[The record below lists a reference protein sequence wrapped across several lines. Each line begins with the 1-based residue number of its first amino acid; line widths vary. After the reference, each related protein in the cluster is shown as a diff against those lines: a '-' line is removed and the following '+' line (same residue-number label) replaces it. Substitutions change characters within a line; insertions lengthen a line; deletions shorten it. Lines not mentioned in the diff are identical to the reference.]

1 MPNHPAREVQSIGS
15 LESLPPA
22 WEPTADSRGDV
33 KDKIFVCIR
42 GQRHDGHEDAADAL
56 RRGAAAIVVQRDL
69 GLPRQV
75 LVPDTR
81 EALAFLA
88 ARCCGCPAQR
98 LRLVGITGTN
108 GKTTTAH
115 ILCWLLQSAGE
126 RVGRIGTDGIAWGGH
141 VRPNPYTTPPPVEL
155 HRTLRQM
162 AEDGVTTV
170 VMEVSSQ
177 ALAQRRT
184 AGIPFHT
191 AVFTNLSR
199 DHLDYHG
206 DMERY
211 FAAKARLF
219 TRCRQAVIHTGD
231 PYGRRLLEQLTVPF
245 IPYHLPWQYCC
256 RAGMGQMPWRGQ
268 CLTVPFTGQVFLLD
282 ALAAAETALAL
293 GLTAPQIA
301 AAMPGCPPVSGR
313 AELLYRGCCRMIMR
327 DYAHTPDAMEHI
339 LGSLRRL
346 HRGRLLVLF
355 GCGGDRDRTKRPLMA
370 KAAARWAD
378 RLIITD
384 DNPRGEDPAA
394 IRREILS
401 GLPRMAVYTEIPG
414 RREAIRQSIAAMQP
428 GDLLLLAGKGH
439 ETTQIIQEKTLPFD
453 EREIVTAILESERI
467 PWKNCHCEK

>member
-42 GQRHDGHEDAADAL
+42 GQRHDGHQDAADAL
-56 RRGAAAIVVQRDL
+56 RRGAAAVVVQRDL

-115 ILCWLLQSAGE
+115 ILCWLLQSTGE

-184 AGIPFHT
+184 ARLPFHT

-211 FAAKARLF
+211 FAAKTRLF
-219 TRCRQAVIHTGD
+219 TQCRQAVIHTGD

-327 DYAHTPDAMEHI
+327 DYAHTPDAMDHI

-370 KAAARWAD
+370 RAAARWAD

-401 GLPRMAVYTEIPG
+401 GLPRMAAYTEIPG

-439 ETTQIIQEKTLPFD
+439 ETVQIIQEKTLPFD